1 MEQTN
6 RRRSLVRT
14 YLPLI
19 VVVTLL
25 TIGGTDV
32 AILLRPAHYVSTG
45 DVVVRPESLGG
56 GVPVA
61 PNMGTERQI
70 AVSGDVTALAA
81 SNLGLTPEAA
91 LDGLSVSVPVDTT
104 VLEFSYSAATAQTAY
119 ERAGVFARAYVAYRT
134 GTESPPKAG
143 PGSGPSTPASQ
154 PVVAIISPPT
164 LPTAPA
170 KPNYPLLLGLSL
182 MVGAMLGAGCAFAWD
197 RLSGKLRGSDD
208 VEAQTGLP
216 VIASVPAL
224 KVRVP
229 EGIAV
234 LSERRVR
241 GAEAFGYLTA
251 RILHLLETRQ
261 ASSLLITSPSNR
273 AGKTTVAVNLAA
285 SLAAAGKRTVL
296 VAADLRSATVHECF
310 GLAREPGLTDVIRGK
325 STLAGALRRTDVP
338 GLQVLTCGTAPA
350 PTEVIFNV
358 EDLALLLQRLEMTG
372 AVVIFDAPAVLGH
385 PETAL
390 LADRLDLVLMVVDRR
405 RGSRAD
411 AVTAVSLLSDV
422 EDALVG
428 TVANDPGSRRRW
440 PSRPHPPAT
449 VQSSPQP
456 DVFEGSAQWDVEP
469 ADTPRAT

>member
-1 MEQTN
+1 
-6 RRRSLVRT
+6 
-14 YLPLI
+14 
-19 VVVTLL
+19 
-25 TIGGTDV
+25 
-32 AILLRPAHYVSTG
+32 
-45 DVVVRPESLGG
+45 
-56 GVPVA
+56 
-61 PNMGTERQI
+61 
-70 AVSGDVTALAA
+70 
-81 SNLGLTPEAA
+81 
-91 LDGLSVSVPVDTT
+91 
-104 VLEFSYSAATAQTAY
+104 
-119 ERAGVFARAYVAYRT
+119 
-134 GTESPPKAG
+134 
-143 PGSGPSTPASQ
+143 
-154 PVVAIISPPT
+154 
-164 LPTAPA
+164 
-170 KPNYPLLLGLSL
+170 

-234 LSERRVR
+234 LSQRRVR

-261 ASSLLITSPSNR
+261 ANSLLITSPSNR

-310 GLAREPGLTDVIRGK
+310 GLDREPGLTDVIRGR
-325 STLAGALRRTDVP
+325 STLAGALRSTHVP

-350 PTEVIFNV
+350 STEVIFNV
-358 EDLALLLQRLEMTG
+358 EDLALLLQRLDMTG
-372 AVVIFDAPAVLGH
+372 AVVIFDSPAVLGH

-390 LADRLDLVLMVVDRR
+390 LADRLDLVLMVVDKR

-428 TVANDPGSRRRW
+428 TVANDPGRRRRW
-440 PSRPHPPAT
+440 PSRSNPPAT
-449 VQSSPQP
+449 VRSSPQP
-456 DVFEGSAQWDVEP
+456 DVFEGSAQWDAEP
-469 ADTPRAT
+469 AETPRAT